1 MEVQGQGAAVQ
12 KLEKAPESDKLSLRQ
27 QLDMKLASGE
37 FPKTIRQTEQAKHV
51 PGVVWEA
58 EKAAGNMKSVFYP
71 EVDVQGLVDKYLGT
85 GEADR
90 SPHNVWTEFITL
102 DYEVGEFH
110 DKFQGCYLPTS
121 CFAIRFSKRGLHA
134 FPTNQLAN

>member
-1 MEVQGQGAAVQ
+1 
-12 KLEKAPESDKLSLRQ
+12 
-27 QLDMKLASGE
+27 MKLVSGE
-37 FPKTIRQTEQAKHV
+37 FSKTIRQTEQAKHV
-51 PGVVWEA
+51 LGAVWEA
-58 EKAAGNMKSVFYP
+58 EKAAGNMKSVFYSK
-71 EVDVQGLVDKYLGT
+71 VDVQGLVDKYLGT
-85 GEADR
+85 GEVDR

-110 DKFQGCYLPTS
+110 DKFQGRYLPTC